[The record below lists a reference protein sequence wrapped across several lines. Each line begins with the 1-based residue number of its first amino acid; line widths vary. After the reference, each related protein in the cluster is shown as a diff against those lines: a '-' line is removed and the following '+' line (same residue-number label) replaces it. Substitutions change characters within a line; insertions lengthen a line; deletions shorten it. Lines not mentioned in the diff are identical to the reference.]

1 MRGRRRAFT
10 LIELLVVMGII
21 AVLIALLLPAVQAA
35 RGSMRRLQCANNM
48 KQLGM
53 AIYNYHDIYS
63 SIVPGRIWKTL
74 PSGNFPT
81 TFSGTPGTPWCVLM
95 LPQIEQQAL
104 FDAFNFSLGTEGP
117 SPASPATRAAG
128 FFANSTVM
136 GTMVGQFQCPA
147 DSVRA
152 FQMPTSFLGGALS
165 GPILT
170 KGNYA
175 VSWGNT
181 NWQQAAIGTTV
192 NGTTV
197 TTNYLQS
204 AFGHNGRLHFGSVT
218 DGLST
223 TVFMAEL
230 LQADTNDVRGLLWST
245 MPGGGSF
252 MTRFTPNATQDY
264 LGAAVGGD
272 QLNRTDFCTNDPGH
286 NLPCVG
292 GAGGAAGDNNGFAGR
307 GAGTPAGSTPSGAT
321 ARSTSLRIRSTPRSG
336 SRSTRSMRARS
347 SALTRSE
354 SSGGHRDYSGES
366 PDLTIRETI
375 DGQGSR
381 CHETACP
388 DGLQTLLAERGH
400 VRG

>member
-10 LIELLVVMGII
+10 LIELLVVVGII
-21 AVLIALLLPAVQAA
+21 AVLIALLLPAVQSA

-53 AIYNYHDIYS
+53 AIHNYHSIYN

-81 TFSGTPGTPWCVLM
+81 SFVGTPDTPWCVLM
-95 LPQIEQQAL
+95 LPEIEQQAL
-104 FDAFNFSLGTEGP
+104 FNAFNFSLGTEGP
-117 SPASPATRAAG
+117 SPTTPAAG

-136 GTMVGQFQCPA
+136 GTRVGVFQCPA
-147 DSVRA
+147 DSVRT
-152 FQMPTSFLGGALS
+152 FQMPTSFKGGALS

-181 NWQQAAIGTTV
+181 NWQQAAIV
-192 NGTTV
+192 TTV

-204 AFGHNGRLHFGSVT
+204 AFGHNGQLHFGSVT

-272 QLNRTDFCTNDPGH
+272 QLNFCTNDPDH
-286 NLPCVG
+286 KLPCVG
-292 GAGGAAGDNNGFAGR
+292 GVSDNNGFAG
-307 GAGTPAGSTPSGAT
+307 
-321 ARSTSLRIRSTPRSG
+321 ARSRHAGGINTLWGDG
-336 SRSTRSMRARS
+336 SVHFVKNSIDAQIWIAINSIQAGEIV
-347 SALTRSE
+347 SA
-354 SSGGHRDYSGES
+354 D
-366 PDLTIRETI
+366 
-375 DGQGSR
+375 
-381 CHETACP
+381 AF
-388 DGLQTLLAERGH
+388 
-400 VRG
+400 

>member
-1 MRGRRRAFT
+1 MR
-10 LIELLVVMGII
+10 
-21 AVLIALLLPAVQAA
+21 
-35 RGSMRRLQCANNM
+35 
-48 KQLGM
+48 QLGL
-53 AIYNYHDIYS
+53 AIHNFHDIHN
-63 SIVPGRIWKTL
+63 SIVPGRICKAL
-74 PSGNFPT
+74 PNGPFPT
-81 TFSGTPGTPWCVLM
+81 TPRFSGTTDIPWCVLM

-117 SPASPATRAAG
+117 SPAKYAG

-136 GTMVGQFQCPA
+136 GTRVGQFQCPA
-147 DSVRA
+147 DSVRT
-152 FQMPTSFLGGALS
+152 FRMPTSFLGGALS

-181 NWQQAAIGTTV
+181 NGQQATIG
-192 NGTTV
+192 

-204 AFGHNGRLHFGSVT
+204 AFGHDGRLHFGSVT

-272 QLNRTDFCTNDPGH
+272 QINLCTNDPDH
-286 NLPCVG
+286 KLPCVG
-292 GAGGAAGDNNGFAGR
+292 GVSDNNGFAG
-307 GAGTPAGSTPSGAT
+307 
-321 ARSTSLRIRSTPRSG
+321 ARSRHAGGINTLWGDG
-336 SRSTRSMRARS
+336 SVHFVENSIDAQIWIAINSIQ
-347 SALTRSE
+347 
-354 SSGGHRDYSGES
+354 GGEIVGAD
-366 PDLTIRETI
+366 
-375 DGQGSR
+375 
-381 CHETACP
+381 AF
-388 DGLQTLLAERGH
+388 
-400 VRG
+400 

>member
-10 LIELLVVMGII
+10 LIELLVVMGVI
-21 AVLIALLLPAVQAA
+21 AVLIALLLPALQSA
-35 RGSMRRLQCANNM
+35 RGSVRRLQCVNNM
-48 KQLGM
+48 RQLGL
-53 AIYNYHDIYS
+53 AIHNFHGIHN
-63 SIVPGRIWKTL
+63 SIVPGRIGKT
-74 PSGNFPT
+74 PT
-81 TFSGTPGTPWCVLM
+81 TPRFSGTPDTPWCVLM

-117 SPASPATRAAG
+117 SAAG

-136 GTMVGQFQCPA
+136 GTMVDQFLCPA
-147 DSVRA
+147 DSVRT
-152 FQMPTSFLGGALS
+152 FRMPTSFQVGTRPLS
-165 GPILT
+165 DPILT

-181 NWQQAAIGTTV
+181 NWQQTAIGTTV

-272 QLNRTDFCTNDPGH
+272 QINFCTNDPDH
-286 NLPCVG
+286 KLPCVG
-292 GAGGAAGDNNGFAGR
+292 GVSDNNGFAG
-307 GAGTPAGSTPSGAT
+307 
-321 ARSTSLRIRSTPRSG
+321 ARSRHAGGVNTLWGDG
-336 SRSTRSMRARS
+336 SVHFVKNSIDAQIWIAINSIQGGEIV
-347 SALTRSE
+347 SA
-354 SSGGHRDYSGES
+354 D
-366 PDLTIRETI
+366 
-375 DGQGSR
+375 
-381 CHETACP
+381 AF
-388 DGLQTLLAERGH
+388 
-400 VRG
+400 

>member
-21 AVLIALLLPAVQAA
+21 AVLIALLLPALQAA
-35 RGSMRRLQCANNM
+35 RGSVRRLRCVNNM

-53 AIYNYHDIYS
+53 AIHNYHGIYD

-81 TFSGTPGTPWCVLM
+81 TFSGTPDTPWCVLL

-104 FDAFNFSLGTEGP
+104 YDAFNFSLGTEGP
-117 SPASPATRAAG
+117 SPATAAAG

-152 FQMPTSFLGGALS
+152 FQMPPAFAGGALS

-181 NWQQAAIGTTV
+181 NWQQTSIGPT
-192 NGTTV
+192 NAP
-197 TTNYLQS
+197 TNYLQS

-218 DGLST
+218 DGLSN

-230 LQADTNDVRGLLWST
+230 LQGDINDVRGLLWST
-245 MPGGGSF
+245 MPGGGAF

-264 LGAAVGGD
+264 LGAVVGGD
-272 QLNRTDFCTNDPGH
+272 QLNRTDFCTNDPSH

-292 GAGGAAGDNNGFAGR
+292 GAGDLNGFAG
-307 GAGTPAGSTPSGAT
+307 
-321 ARSTSLRIRSTPRSG
+321 ARSRHAGGINTLWGDG
-336 SRSTRSMRARS
+336 SVHFVKNSINAQIWIAINSIQ
-347 SALTRSE
+347 
-354 SSGGHRDYSGES
+354 GGEIVGAD
-366 PDLTIRETI
+366 
-375 DGQGSR
+375 
-381 CHETACP
+381 AF
-388 DGLQTLLAERGH
+388 
-400 VRG
+400 